1 MGFFQG
7 TQEPVETAVVNQPS
21 VFQPLKFYCRFT
33 SVGRIDLLQ
42 KETIENPK
50 LIKTQISKTLSD
62 LYIQEWDTKVISS
75 SKGKTYSIFKNDINF
90 ENYLIKLN
98 KKHWSTLLKFRLSN
112 HRLPVET
119 GRRDN
124 IPLEERKCNLCE
136 KNDIGDEFHYLFVCS
151 HFNSDRKQFLKPY
164 FYKRPNMI
172 KFKELPYLPY
182 IFGRIKIIIFFTVR
196 TFNLEKNY
204 NFFSV
209 RIFTNAEKLPIIEG
223 IHRYIC
229 GNFSVYTDRCENKQ
243 FSLTLCCFIN

>member
-1 MGFFQG
+1 MIGFWLNI
-7 TQEPVETAVVNQPS
+7 VNGKATKLSKMLYNFLLEEYDSGIYQHKWIHCIKDI
-21 VFQPLKFYCRFT
+21 LT
-33 SVGRIDLLQ
+33 SVGRIDLLHR
-42 KETIENPK
+42 ETIESPK

-112 HRLPVET
+112 HRLQVET

-151 HFNSDRKQFLKPY
+151 HFNSERKQFLKPY

-172 KFKELPYLPY
+172 KFKELLTTKNVKLL
-182 IFGRIKIIIFFTVR
+182 IKLSDFVKIIM
-196 TFNLEKNY
+196 KK
-204 NFFSV
+204 FSS
-209 RIFTNAEKLPIIEG
+209 A
-223 IHRYIC
+223 
-229 GNFSVYTDRCENKQ
+229 S
-243 FSLTLCCFIN
+243 